1 MYELLL
7 KILTEIII
15 IILFIL
21 LAYLVGSVPTA
32 VWVGRMFY
40 DIDIREHGS
49 GNAGAT
55 NTFRVLG
62 KKAGI
67 PVLVFDVFKGW
78 LVVQFAYFTKDILLL
93 SNDQYV
99 NFQLGLGVAAL
110 IGHIFPVY
118 VGFKGGKGV
127 ATLLGLVIAVAPEAA
142 LYAILIFV
150 LTLLI
155 TRFVSLS
162 SMIAGFSFPILIIVV
177 LQTSTLSLVIF
188 SMVIAILLL
197 FTHQK
202 NIERLLSREET
213 KANIKVRLKK
223 SSRRNAMDLDS

>member
-1 MYELLL
+1 M
-7 KILTEIII
+7 TEITII
-15 IILFIL
+15 ISLII
-21 LAYLVGSVPTA
+21 LAYLIGSIPTA

-40 DIDIREHGS
+40 DVDIREHGS

-67 PVLVFDVFKGW
+67 PVLLFDVFKGW
-78 LVVQFAYFTKDILLL
+78 LAVQLALLATHYLLL
-93 SNDQYV
+93 SNDQ
-99 NFQLGLGVAAL
+99 NINLQLSLGVAAL

-127 ATLLGLVIAVAPEAA
+127 ATLLGLIIAIAPIAA
-142 LYAILIFV
+142 LYAIIIFV
-150 LTLLI
+150 ITLLV
-155 TRFVSLS
+155 TKYVSLS
-162 SMIAGFSFPILIIVV
+162 SMIGGFSFPILIIVV
-177 LQTSTLSLVIF
+177 LQTTTISLVVF

-202 NIERLLSREET
+202 NIERLLSREES
-213 KANIKVRLKK
+213 KANLKVKRRR
-223 SSRRNAMDLDS
+223 SSRKNAMDLDS